1 MIKYYQEQK
10 QKSENEKLN
19 LNNEVKDDKSADA
32 SNINKSG

>member
-1 MIKYYQEQK
+1 MKYYEEQR

-19 LNNEVKDDKSADA
+19 LNNEVKDDKSADV